1 VTVTPP
7 AEAVAGNI
15 RFSRRD
21 NCRVE
26 GSLEYFDQLP
36 KTIYAHF
43 DYDNWLPGV
52 QWSGVW
58 VRDGEPLYVETHIW
72 DGSTGGCGFTNYDNG
87 KLWWPE
93 GTYEVQIFI
102 GERWLVSRPFFVVAA
117 TPSPTFT
124 PIPPTR
130 TATSTRTPRPTATDT
145 PTASA
150 TRTPR
155 PTWTPTSTRTPR
167 PTWTSSPTPTQ

>member
-1 VTVTPP
+1 MTVTPP

-72 DGSTGGCGFTNYDNG
+72 DGSTGGCGFWSIGST
-87 KLWWPE
+87 KSTPE
-93 GTYEVQIFI
+93 G
-102 GERWLVSRPFFVVAA
+102 A
-117 TPSPTFT
+117 
-124 PIPPTR
+124 PPG
-130 TATSTRTPRPTATDT
+130 
-145 PTASA
+145 ASKLCLPCA
-150 TRTPR
+150 R
-155 PTWTPTSTRTPR
+155 SSQ
-167 PTWTSSPTPTQ
+167 TSSPSNKGSTNPSSG